1 MQFNPLIS
9 VIIPCYNAE
18 GFISETIKSVFWQ
31 TCQDFEVIVIDD
43 GSTDNSASVIRSFG
57 SRIRTEFSS
66 NRGASAARNRG
77 TALARGKLIQYLDA
91 DDILKPDALEKRV
104 DALLASDADVAYSDW
119 QKLEERE
126 DGKFYLGNIIARQ
139 LEDINDDP
147 QIALFTEFW
156 APPAALLYHRRI
168 VEAIGFWNESLP
180 IIQDAR
186 FLLDAALVGGKFIHV
201 PGVQANYR
209 VHKTATSLSRRN
221 AASFIEDCFQNA
233 CQVEEI
239 WKAQGGITP
248 KQHVALENVYGQV
261 ARFYFECDRLK
272 FHQVLAKIRNL
283 NPNYLPSSPKAL
295 RHLAKWFGYEQAE
308 AIALAYRRTKQMLI
322 KSSFYNTLNSKT

>member
-1 MQFNPLIS
+1 MNLVPLIS
-9 VIIPCYNAE
+9 VVIPCYNAE
-18 GFISETIKSVFWQ
+18 HFIAETLASVICQ
-31 TCQDFEVIVIDD
+31 NLQDFEVIVIDD
-43 GSTDNSASVIRSFG
+43 GSTDNSESVIRSFG
-57 SRIRTEFSS
+57 SRIKTEFGP

-77 TALARGKLIQYLDA
+77 TTLARGKFIQYLDA

-104 DALLASDADVAYSDW
+104 NALLNNNADVAYSDW

-139 LEDINDDP
+139 IEDINDDP
-147 QIALFTEFW
+147 QIALFTDFW

-221 AASFIEDCFQNA
+221 FASFMEDCFQNA

-239 WKAQGGITP
+239 WKAQGEITP
-248 KQHVALENVYGQV
+248 QQRIALENVYGQT

-272 FHQVLAKIRNL
+272 FHQVLAKIHNL
-283 NPNYLPSSPKAL
+283 NPDYLPTGPKAL
-295 RHLAKWFGYEQAE
+295 RQLAKWFGYEQAE
-308 AIALAYRRTKQMLI
+308 AIALHYRRL
-322 KSSFYNTLNSKT
+322 KSLVQHFCLK